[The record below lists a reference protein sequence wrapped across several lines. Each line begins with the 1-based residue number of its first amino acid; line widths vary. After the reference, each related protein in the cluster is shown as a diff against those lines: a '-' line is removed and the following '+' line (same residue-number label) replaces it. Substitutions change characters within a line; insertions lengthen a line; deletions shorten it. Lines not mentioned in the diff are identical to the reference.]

1 MSKKV
6 DWEAIESAYRV
17 GSLSVRAVADA
28 HGTSESTI
36 RSRAKK
42 HGWQRD
48 LTEQVKTATKAKL
61 SRKASRNDVAQPNA
75 RDDAQI
81 VDEASDE
88 AAGVVLAHRTG
99 LSEWRS
105 IAARLSGVLSVMD
118 ITEDNHDKIARSLNS
133 GVDALLKV
141 IKGER
146 QAYNLDGEEVESAGK
161 TLKEL
166 LAEVK
171 PGGEE

>member
-1 MSKKV
+1 MSKKT
-6 DWEAIESAYRV
+6 DWEAIESAYRA
-17 GSLSVRAVADA
+17 GSLSVRAIADTY
-28 HGTSESTI
+28 GTSESTI

-48 LTEQVKTATKAKL
+48 LTEQVKTATKTKL
-61 SRKASRNDVAQPNA
+61 SRIGVAQTA
-75 RDDAQI
+75 VRDDAQI
-81 VDEASDE
+81 IDYASDE
-88 AAGVVLAHRTG
+88 AAHVVMAHRAG

-105 IAARLSGVLSVMD
+105 IAARLSASLSVMD

-146 QAYNLDGEEVESAGK
+146 QAYNLDDAEVESAGK
-161 TLKEL
+161 SLADL
-166 LAEVK
+166 LSEVA
-171 PGGEE
+171 PGVE

>member
-1 MSKKV
+1 MSKKT

-28 HGTSESTI
+28 HGTKESTI
-36 RSRAKK
+36 RSRASK

-48 LTEQVKTATKAKL
+48 LTEKVKTATKTKL
-61 SRKASRNDVAQPNA
+61 SNNPSRIGVAQRSL

-88 AAGVVLAHRTG
+88 AASVVLAHRSN
-99 LSEWRS
+99 LSQWRG
-105 IAARLSGVLSVMD
+105 IAARLSDALSDMD

-146 QAYNLDGEEVESAGK
+146 QAYNLDDDEIERAGK
-161 TLKEL
+161 SLADL
-166 LAEVK
+166 LSEVT
-171 PGGEE
+171 PGVE